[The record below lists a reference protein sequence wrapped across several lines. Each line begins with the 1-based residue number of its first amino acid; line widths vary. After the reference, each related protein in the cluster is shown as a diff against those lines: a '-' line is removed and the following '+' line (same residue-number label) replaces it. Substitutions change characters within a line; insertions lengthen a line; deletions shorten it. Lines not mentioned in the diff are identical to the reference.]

1 MSALEDFRNN
11 EEVQLE
17 GASERLEF
25 YKESHKANHYA
36 ACGSNTSV
44 INRPTLICKDTD
56 AKIALDFNIRSHC
69 IAEMRQLFHLLDRD
83 SEGFLRRK
91 KLESLFEIQNEE
103 TAEPA
108 STIGPVIQFRDF
120 IRILQ
125 LELNRDLSYSSDLVI
140 HAFNYF
146 APTEFDRTEGII
158 RRDLLMEILQLYGDN
173 KWTGGQSASCLNR
186 IGLFSTHVNY
196 KRLVENVHRL
206 WECKS

>member
-25 YKESHKANHYA
+25 YKESHKANRYA

-69 IAEMRQLFHLLDRD
+69 VAEMRQLFHLLDRD

-108 STIGPVIQFRDF
+108 STIGPVIQFREF

-125 LELNRDLSYSSDLVI
+125 IRSNGRNNSARLVDGDSS
-140 HAFNYF
+140 
-146 APTEFDRTEGII
+146 II
-158 RRDLLMEILQLYGDN
+158 RRQQMDRRAISIMFESHWTIFNTCKLQ
-173 KWTGGQSASCLNR
+173 TAGGKCA
-186 IGLFSTHVNY
+186 
-196 KRLVENVHRL
+196 
-206 WECKS
+206 